1 MDDKGFVLEMIKRL
15 LRFIV
20 VFCACLT
27 FYSVIIMCIWNNLL
41 IEFFNLDRIGFWQ
54 ALALVIFV
62 RTLIGKPWVEV
73 HREDED

>member
-1 MDDKGFVLEMIKRL
+1 MDNKGFVLEMIKRL
-15 LRFIV
+15 LKFIV

-27 FYSVIIMCIWNNLL
+27 FCSVVIMCIWNNLL
-41 IEFFNLDRIGFWQ
+41 MGFFNLGKIGFWQ

-73 HREDED
+73 HRGDED